1 MTTKIKLA
9 IVAAVALGAAGAVA
23 YGVVQDRRVVSAS
36 PAPSSVQ
43 VFDPFV
49 GSRVDASTAGARG
62 GNSLVVPSSRMPES
76 ISIVSG
82 RRPLSGFRRRPIGP
96 FRP

>member
-23 YGVVQDRRVVSAS
+23 YGVVQDRRAVVAT
-36 PAPSSVQ
+36 PTPSSVQ

-49 GSRVDASTAGARG
+49 GSRVDASSAARG
-62 GNSLVVPSSRMPES
+62 GNSLVVPSSQMPES